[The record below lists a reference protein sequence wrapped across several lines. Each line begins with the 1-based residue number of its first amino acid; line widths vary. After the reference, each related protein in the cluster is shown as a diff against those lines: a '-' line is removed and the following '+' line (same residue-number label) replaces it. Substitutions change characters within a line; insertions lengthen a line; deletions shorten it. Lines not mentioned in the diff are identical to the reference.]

1 MIYADTSA
9 LVKLVLTE
17 PESSALLVYLRGR
30 GDVVT
35 SALAQTE
42 LVRTVRRLEPD
53 LEPRA
58 RALIAGLIQVE
69 VGSEVL
75 AAAAALSPSELRT
88 LDAVHLA
95 TALAL
100 GGELDA
106 VVTYDGRMAA
116 AARSAGLRVE
126 APA

>member
-69 VGSEVL
+69 VGGEVL
-75 AAAAALSPSELRT
+75 AAAAALSPPELRT

-106 VVTYDGRMAA
+106 VVTYDARMAA